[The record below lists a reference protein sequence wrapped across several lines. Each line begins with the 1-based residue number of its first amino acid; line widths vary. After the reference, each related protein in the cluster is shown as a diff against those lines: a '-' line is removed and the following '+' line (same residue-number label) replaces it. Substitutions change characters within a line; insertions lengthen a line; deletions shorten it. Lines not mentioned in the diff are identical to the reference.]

1 MTGIPKPDMIDLH
14 RRIRE
19 MAKISTDDPVTGRLS
34 RNEMIELIIFLK
46 NAEQKYETLIRK
58 LKDESKT

>member
-19 MAKISTDDPVTGRLS
+19 MAKLSAKEPVTGRLS
-34 RNEMIELIIFLK
+34 KDEMVELIIFLK
-46 NAEQKYETLIRK
+46 NAEQLNETLIRK